1 MSLLVTL
8 AVMPC
13 ICQVTMATGIEQ
25 LVAVLLG
32 LEVASSLHNLHAVLY
47 EAFWENHV

>member
-1 MSLLVTL
+1 
-8 AVMPC
+8 
-13 ICQVTMATGIEQ
+13 MATGIEQ